1 MTDKK
6 VRDKNRRTWVR
17 LKDYE
22 LSYRHNGDAVTQSRF
37 FQCENPED
45 AIEAFAESFHGNA
58 DDIRVCK
65 LLATNPY
72 TNAQDPVDINEMFN
86 QRQFDGIE
94 LDT

>member
-45 AIEAFAESFHGNA
+45 AVEAFAESFHGHA

-65 LLATNPY
+65 MLATNPY
-72 TNAQDPVDINEMFN
+72 TNAQEKVDIDEL
-86 QRQFDGIE
+86 FDQNGFSGIS
-94 LDT
+94 LDS

>member
-1 MTDKK
+1 
-6 VRDKNRRTWVR
+6 
-17 LKDYE
+17 
-22 LSYRHNGDAVTQSRF
+22 
-37 FQCENPED
+37 CENPED

>member
-6 VRDKNRRTWVR
+6 DRDKNRRSWVR
-17 LKDYE
+17 LRDYE
-22 LSYRHNGDAVTQSRF
+22 LTYRHNGDAVTQSRF

-45 AIEAFAESFHGNA
+45 AIGAFAESFHGSA

-72 TNAQDPVDINEMFN
+72 THAQVTVDINELFS
-86 QRQFDGIE
+86 QHEFSGIS
-94 LDT
+94 LDS